1 MKSESQLN
9 AYILLLCIGLDINRN
24 KLYVLVQVYDE
35 DQISKQLTESK

>member
-9 AYILLLCIGLDINRN
+9 THILLLCIGLDINRN

-35 DQISKQLTESK
+35 DQVSKQLSESK